1 MLPPSADKEV
11 PGPNEDQQNLKTN
24 TQIPKNIYIYIKNQE
39 IEPGNIK
46 HSKLINPFYIAGNIN
61 MCMKLETFDSIL

>member
-24 TQIPKNIYIYIKNQE
+24 TQIPKKYIYIYKKSRNRARKHQTFKTHKPILYSRKHKYVHE
-39 IEPGNIK
+39 IGN
-46 HSKLINPFYIAGNIN
+46 L
-61 MCMKLETFDSIL
+61 

>member
-24 TQIPKNIYIYIKNQE
+24 TQIPKKNIYIYKKSKKRKKNVVHA
-39 IEPGNIK
+39 NA
-46 HSKLINPFYIAGNIN
+46 SLSY
-61 MCMKLETFDSIL
+61 